1 MQREFQHLHKQAES
15 AGQACTAH
23 RRHNCATHTPANP
36 AAEPD
41 DQPRGQRLR
50 EVKRCVVRVCCRTWD
65 ASAKVAAGPDA
76 SILSHVLAKALA
88 RPIAQTDP
96 TRISHG
102 RDAVPGDAPE
112 P

>member
-1 MQREFQHLHKQAES
+1 M
-15 AGQACTAH
+15 
-23 RRHNCATHTPANP
+23 
-36 AAEPD
+36 
-41 DQPRGQRLR
+41 
-50 EVKRCVVRVCCRTWD
+50 
-65 ASAKVAAGPDA
+65 AAGPDA